1 MSSAK
6 QRLLRLSIAHY
17 RSQNVSEE
25 AFHRWAAE
33 DHCARAAGIHA
44 RHGVEAYG
52 MLFNLTATREAAR
65 ELNERL
71 GKKWVLDDHDVV
83 VEFYL
88 RDLEAVQ
95 RIIADPEFA
104 KLQEEEA
111 PWVDTERSDGGVV
124 AHLAWVE
131 VYVENGKVVHVGS
144 DGKPTYARLDLGASL
159 IPVV

>member
-1 MSSAK
+1 M
-6 QRLLRLSIAHY
+6 LLVADVR
-17 RSQNVSEE
+17 Q
-25 AFHRWAAE
+25 
-33 DHCARAAGIHA
+33 
-44 RHGVEAYG
+44 
-52 MLFNLTATREAAR
+52 LFNLTATREAAR

-144 DGKPTYARLDLGASL
+144 DGKPTYARLDLEASL